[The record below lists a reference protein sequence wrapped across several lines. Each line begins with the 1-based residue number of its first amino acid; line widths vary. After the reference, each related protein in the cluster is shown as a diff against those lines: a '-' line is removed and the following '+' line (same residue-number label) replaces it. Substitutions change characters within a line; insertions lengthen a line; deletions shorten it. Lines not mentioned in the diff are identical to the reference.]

1 MPDALAGGVLFEALL
16 TGGFFALALPFGYL
30 SRRVK
35 GSRLD
40 AVKKWPLFLA
50 VVHAPVVPLILL
62 VKLSEMSVELEVA
75 LVAVV
80 LLGHAAGVLVHRHR
94 SALRAAA
101 PKVTPAKD

>member
-1 MPDALAGGVLFEALL
+1 MLFEALL
-16 TGGFFALALPFGYL
+16 AGGFFALAMPFGYL

-40 AVKKWPLFLA
+40 ALKKWPLFLG
-50 VVHAPVVPLILL
+50 VVHAPVIPLILL
-62 VKLSEMSVELEVA
+62 VKLSEMSVEFEVA

-80 LLGHAAGVLVHRHR
+80 LLGHAAGVLVHRQT

-101 PKVTPAKD
+101 PKAAPAED

>member
-1 MPDALAGGVLFEALL
+1 MLFEALL

-35 GSRLD
+35 GSKLD
-40 AVKKWPLFLA
+40 AMEKWPLFLG

-62 VKLSEMSVELEVA
+62 VKLAEVTVELEVV

-80 LLGHAAGVLVHRHR
+80 LLGHAAGVLVHRQR
-94 SALRAAA
+94 N
-101 PKVTPAKD
+101 PVPAGATGGAGPLPEN